1 MERND
6 IEEEKI
12 EIQQKRIAKSVSNE
26 HYFSIGTKFSIEVL
40 KSLEVKKK
48 MTTHI
53 PQLKVK
59 KY

>member
-40 KSLEVKKK
+40 KSLEVKKNDNTYSPIK
-48 MTTHI
+48 S
-53 PQLKVK
+53 
-59 KY
+59 